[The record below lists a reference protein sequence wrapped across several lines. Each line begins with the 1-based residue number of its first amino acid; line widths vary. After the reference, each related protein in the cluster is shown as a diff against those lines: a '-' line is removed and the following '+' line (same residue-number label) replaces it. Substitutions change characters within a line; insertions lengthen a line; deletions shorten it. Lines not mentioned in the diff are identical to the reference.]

1 MPVKAHLS
9 SWKASLRHK
18 VSPDVPTQDT
28 TNPGAGQPGDS
39 IAIDHQI
46 DDDRPQDA
54 ATSQPQKKSSNEAS
68 IRQRP
73 EHEGLWSRAYQE
85 LKARDEK
92 LIIKYEACLAH
103 YDKKRLAS
111 TTQKPNELEAN
122 IKASSEESHNV
133 QMRALLQAKIEDDE
147 AAVWALHIGGSDL
160 VVRHLVD
167 KAVKII
173 VFAKDFVSAAIA
185 SEPHA
190 ALAWTGVC
198 ILLPLILQPSEQR
211 AANVAG
217 LEEISD
223 LIQYYNAVAI
233 AHRQE
238 DILSIPSHIK
248 DDFECKVVALF
259 TLILAYQARTVV
271 QLSAHFPKKAFG
283 FTKETWNSSL
293 DGIKSAHRS
302 CQERMGIVDKVQL
315 QASLDQQADRTTR
328 LRDDLLKQFQDLS
341 ENAKQTLTI
350 VQSGYA
356 RTLIGVFTDLTTL
369 LRSRDIPQPRA
380 SPALAGGH
388 GSVQHSGRALSLQ
401 VTGNKHRRMASKE

>member
-1 MPVKAHLS
+1 MPVKAHWS
-9 SWKASLRHK
+9 SWKASLKHK
-18 VSPDVPTQDT
+18 VSPDVPTQDA
-28 TNPGAGQPGDS
+28 TNPEAVQPGKP
-39 IAIDHQI
+39 IAVNHQI
-46 DDDRPQDA
+46 DDNRPQNA
-54 ATSQPQKKSSNEAS
+54 AISQAQKQSSDEAF
-68 IRQRP
+68 IRQNH
-73 EHEGLWSRAYQE
+73 EHDGLWNRAYQE

-111 TTQKPNELEAN
+111 TTQEPNEMEAS
-122 IKASSEESHNV
+122 IKASSEGSPNV

-147 AAVWALHIGGSDL
+147 AAVWALHVGGSDV

-173 VFAKDFVSAAIA
+173 VFAKDFVSAAVA

-223 LIQYYNAVAI
+223 LIRYYNAVAV
-233 AHRQE
+233 AYRQE

-271 QLSAHFPKKAFG
+271 QLSAPFHKQAFG
-283 FTKETWNSSL
+283 STKETWNSSL

-302 CQERMGIVDKVQL
+302 CQERMGIVEKVEL
-315 QASLDQQADRTTR
+315 QASLDQQAERTTR
-328 LRDDLLKQFQDLS
+328 LRDDLLNQLQDLS
-341 ENAKQTLTI
+341 EKSKQTLTI
-350 VQSGYA
+350 VQSGCPQIV
-356 RTLIGVFTDLTTL
+356 IGLFTDLRVL
-369 LRSRDIPQPRA
+369 LR
-380 SPALAGGH
+380 
-388 GSVQHSGRALSLQ
+388 
-401 VTGNKHRRMASKE
+401 